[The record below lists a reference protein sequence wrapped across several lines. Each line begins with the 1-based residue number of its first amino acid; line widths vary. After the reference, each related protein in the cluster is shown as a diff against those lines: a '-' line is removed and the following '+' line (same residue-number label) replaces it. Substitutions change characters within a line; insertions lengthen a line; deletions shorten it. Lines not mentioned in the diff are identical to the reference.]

1 MPRTL
6 TLGDIEALFTQYGQQ
21 AYDGSRR
28 ESVTALQHALQCAQL
43 ADWAHAD
50 DTLVAAAL
58 LHDLG
63 HFLTPVEGDD
73 EDDRH
78 ETIALP
84 YLAGCFGAEVLEP
97 IRLHVAAK
105 RYLVTTDAGYLAG
118 LSPASVHSLALQGG
132 PMTAFEV
139 AEFEA
144 RPFAM
149 DAVQLRRW
157 DDLAKTPA
165 QATPA
170 LGYYLALLEELQP
183 SPALR

>member
-6 TLGDIEALFTQYGQQ
+6 TLGDIESLFTQHGSQ

-43 ADWAHAD
+43 AEWAHAD
-50 DTLVAAAL
+50 DALVAAAL

-63 HFLTPVEGDD
+63 HFLTPIEGDD
-73 EDDRH
+73 DDDCH

-84 YLAGCFGAEVLEP
+84 YLAGGFGARVLEP

-105 RYLVTTDAGYLAG
+105 RYLVATDAGYLAG

-132 PMTAFEV
+132 PMSAIEV
-139 AEFEA
+139 AEFDA
-144 RPFAM
+144 NPFAM

-157 DDLAKTPA
+157 DDLAKTPD
-165 QATPA
+165 QATPP
-170 LGYYLALLEELQP
+170 LGYYLALLEGLQLA
-183 SPALR
+183 PAPR